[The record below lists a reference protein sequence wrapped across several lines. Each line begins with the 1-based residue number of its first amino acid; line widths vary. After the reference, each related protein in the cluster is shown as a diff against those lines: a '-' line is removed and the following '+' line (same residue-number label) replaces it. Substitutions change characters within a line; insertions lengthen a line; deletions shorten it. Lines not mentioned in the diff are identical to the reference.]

1 MTMSETN
8 YWPAVTQAWHR
19 RASDLRLRPGTK
31 GYINQQEAFL
41 QGVLAVATAT
51 GVMTMDRAQMLAFLV
66 MAGRIDMVL
75 PFETQEEKKAAT
87 TIAA

>member
-1 MTMSETN
+1 MTESQ
-8 YWPAVTQAWHR
+8 YWPAVTKAWQR
-19 RASDLRLRPGTK
+19 RAVDLRLRPGTK

-41 QGVLAVATAT
+41 QGALAVATAT

-66 MAGRIDMVL
+66 MCGRIDMAL
-75 PFETQEEKKAAT
+75 PPEKQEEKKAAT